1 MYDTYLSMKHLL
13 DCVNT
18 VKSDKAKSEEERI
31 EEVKKLLEQANQL
44 PSKFGEDKE
53 LYSQLVYS
61 VADFLID
68 NDQDD
73 EALELFYQHLNL
85 CEELYGPDSIRSV
98 DSLCNIGST
107 YLFANPAKALDF
119 FMKALTIREAHPD
132 ANQSD
137 TMNNYLIIG
146 FAYKFMG
153 NTQLAIDYFKKA
165 QEVSR
170 NLGNMEEVFKTQ
182 RSIAEA
188 YESKGLHK
196 EAIQNYHK
204 MLEIASSM
212 EDEDVDIAHV
222 YNAIGKVWLAAEDL
236 QRALENVTKAAEIA
250 EKEQGY
256 FSEETGTYYYNAG
269 VISLKMNDLQH
280 LLEHSDKAL
289 EIREKLLEDDD
300 PDLAETYL
308 MCGLAQAWKKDI
320 PNALHYLQKSLNI
333 NEDWFGSDSEE
344 VKTIS
349 DIMDSITQYGIENH
363 ESLTALLKDW
373 GDEHLN

>member
-1 MYDTYLSMKHLL
+1 MYDTNLSMKHLL

-18 VKSDKAKSEEERI
+18 VKNDEGKSEEERI
-31 EEVKKLLEQANQL
+31 QEMKKLLEQAERF
-44 PSKFGEDKE
+44 PSKSGDDKE
-53 LYSQLVYS
+53 LYAQLVYS
-61 VADFLID
+61 VADYLID

-85 CEELYGPDSIRSV
+85 CEELYGPDSIQSV

-107 YLFANPAKALDF
+107 YLFAKPAKALDF
-119 FMKALTIREAHPD
+119 FMKALTIREKHPG
-132 ANQSD
+132 ASQPD

-170 NLGNMEEVFKTQ
+170 NLGNMEEVFETQ
-182 RSIAEA
+182 RSIAET

-196 EAIQNYHK
+196 EAIQSYHK
-204 MLEIASSM
+204 MLEIASIMDS
-212 EDEDVDIAHV
+212 EDVDIAHV
-222 YNAIGKVWLAAEDL
+222 YNAIGKVWLAENDF

-256 FSEETGTYYYNAG
+256 FCEETGTYYHNAG
-269 VISLKMNDLQH
+269 VISLKMDDLQH
-280 LLEHSDKAL
+280 LLEYSDKAL

-308 MCGLAQAWKKDI
+308 MCGLAQAWRKDI
-320 PNALHYLQKSLNI
+320 PNALHYIQKSLSI
-333 NEDWFGSDSEE
+333 NEDWFGGDSEE

-349 DIMDSITQYGIENH
+349 DIMDAITQYGIENH
-363 ESLTALLKDW
+363 ESLTALLKEW
-373 GDEHLN
+373 GNEHLN

>member
-1 MYDTYLSMKHLL
+1 MYDTTLSMKHLL
-13 DCVNT
+13 DSVNA
-18 VKSDKAKSEEERI
+18 VKNDETQSEEERI
-31 EEVKKLLEQANQL
+31 QEVKRLLEQAEQL
-44 PSKFGEDKE
+44 PSKSGDDKE
-53 LYSQLVYS
+53 LYAQLVYS

-73 EALELFYQHLNL
+73 EALELFYQHLDL
-85 CEELYGPDSIRSV
+85 CEELYGPDSIQSV

-107 YLFANPAKALDF
+107 FLFVNPTKALDF
-119 FMKALTIREAHPD
+119 FLKALTIRETHHG
-132 ANQSD
+132 ANQPD
-137 TMNNYLIIG
+137 IMHNYLIIG
-146 FAYKFMG
+146 FAYKFIG
-153 NTQLAIDYFKKA
+153 NFQLAIDYFKKA

-188 YESKGLHK
+188 YESKGLYK
-196 EAIQNYHK
+196 EAIQNYQK

-212 EDEDVDIAHV
+212 DDEVVDIAPVH
-222 YNAIGKVWLAAEDL
+222 NAIGKVWLADNDL

-256 FSEETGTYYYNAG
+256 FSEETGTYYHNAG
-269 VISLKMNDLQH
+269 VISLKMDDLQH
-280 LLEHSDKAL
+280 LLEYSDKSL
-289 EIREKLLEDDD
+289 EIREKLLEDND

-320 PNALHYLQKSLNI
+320 PNALYYLQKSLSI

-349 DIMDSITQYGIENH
+349 DIMDAIAQYGIENH
-363 ESLTALLKDW
+363 ESLTALLKEW
-373 GDEHLN
+373 GNENLN